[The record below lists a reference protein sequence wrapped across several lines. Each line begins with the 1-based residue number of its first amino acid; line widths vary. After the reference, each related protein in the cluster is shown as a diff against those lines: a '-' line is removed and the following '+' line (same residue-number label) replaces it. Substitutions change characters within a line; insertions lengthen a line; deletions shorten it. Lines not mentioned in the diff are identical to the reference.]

1 MKKKIIVLSTFVC
14 LFIFFII
21 SNLSNR
27 DDTITV
33 SGGVTSE
40 SQILGNIVV
49 ELLQHYTEKNVV
61 FLNNLGSANMMQA
74 AMERGD
80 LDIASPRYTGTDLVG
95 TLNLPVEK
103 DPEKALTI
111 VQKEFKERYNFDW
124 FPSYGFS
131 NQFTFMVT
139 QETAKKYQLTKVSD
153 LKKYADQLN
162 LGTDQTWYK
171 REGDGYQAFTEEYG
185 MKFKRVYPMQVGLL
199 YDALVAKELNVI
211 LGYSTDG
218 RVGSYDLVM
227 LEDDRQFFPPY
238 TCSLVATDQVLKE
251 NPHLKKVLTKLAD
264 TIDTETMQKM
274 NDESDSQLLE
284 PAVIARKF
292 LESHQYFEEEK
303 P

>member
-1 MKKKIIVLSTFVC
+1 MKKWVVLLAFISLFV
-14 LFIFFII
+14 FFVVT
-21 SNLSNR
+21 NFADK

-49 ELLQHYTEKNVV
+49 ELLTHYTDKKIV

-95 TLNLPVEK
+95 TLNLSTEK
-103 DPEKALTI
+103 DPEKALAT
-111 VQKEFKERYNFDW
+111 VQREFQDRYKFKW

-139 QETAKKYQLTKVSD
+139 RETAEKYGLTKVSD
-153 LKKYADQLN
+153 LQKYAEQLN

-171 REGDGYQAFTEEYG
+171 REGDGYQAFTEEYQ
-185 MKFKRVYPMQVGLL
+185 MSFKRVYPMQVGLL
-199 YDALVAKELNVI
+199 YDALAINELDVI

-218 RVGSYDLVM
+218 RVDSYELVM
-227 LEDDRQFFPPY
+227 LEDDRIFFPPY
-238 TCSLVATDQVLKE
+238 TCSLVATEKVLQE
-251 NPHLKKVLTKLAD
+251 NPQLEGILNKLEN
-264 TIDTETMQKM
+264 TINTEVMQKM
-274 NDESDSQLLE
+274 NGESDSQLIE
-284 PAVIARKF
+284 PGLIAKQF
-292 LESHQYFEEEK
+292 LEAHHYFEEERE
-303 P
+303 